1 MDNTQYSKALVTG
14 GAGFI
19 GSHIVEKLLQRDIE
33 TIVLDDLSIGRKENV
48 PETAELIIGD
58 VCNPEIVKKSLS
70 GVDVVFHLAAR
81 VSIRDS
87 FRSFIED
94 AQTNVMGT
102 VNLLTYI
109 EESSVKKFIYASS
122 MAVYGDADDLPINEN
137 HPLNPASPYGISK
150 LASEKYVQC
159 FCENNGIERVIL
171 RYFNTYGPKQT
182 LTPYVGVITIFIQK
196 LLKRQDIPIFGDGMQ
211 VRDFINVDDVAEATI
226 LTMDY
231 AGTFDIFNVGSG
243 IGTDI
248 NTLAQIL
255 KKSMNISTKLRYLQR
270 QPGEPSDSVADIT
283 MAKNELGFEPR
294 WSLEEKLPEVIEW
307 NIGQVN

>member
-1 MDNTQYSKALVTG
+1 MDNTQYNKALVTG

-33 TIVLDDLSIGRKENV
+33 TIVLDDLSIGKKENV

-102 VNLLTYI
+102 VNLLKHI

-122 MAVYGDADDLPINEN
+122 MAVYGDADDLPMQVKNMFN
-137 HPLNPASPYGISK
+137 AFVNTMKLHMLFSGI
-150 LASEKYVQC
+150 
-159 FCENNGIERVIL
+159 
-171 RYFNTYGPKQT
+171 
-182 LTPYVGVITIFIQK
+182 LTP
-196 LLKRQDIPIFGDGMQ
+196 
-211 VRDFINVDDVAEATI
+211 
-226 LTMDY
+226 
-231 AGTFDIFNVGSG
+231 
-243 IGTDI
+243 
-248 NTLAQIL
+248 
-255 KKSMNISTKLRYLQR
+255 
-270 QPGEPSDSVADIT
+270 
-283 MAKNELGFEPR
+283 MARNRP
-294 WSLEEKLPEVIEW
+294 
-307 NIGQVN
+307 